1 MNIFKT
7 SLIVFAFIAATGPA
21 SAQNP
26 DDETPSV
33 TVSGEASVMAA
44 PDMAVLQAG
53 VTSQAKTARDA
64 MAASAKVMNAV
75 LAALK
80 AGGIAEKDI
89 QTTQLRLTPIRDN
102 RPTRDG
108 GGTREIIA
116 IEASSMVTVR
126 VHDIEKTADVLDRMV
141 SAGANQ
147 ATGID
152 FVVSESSRLLDQA
165 RAEAFAD
172 ARRKAEIYAKAAGVA
187 LGRALSITEGHV
199 ARPYMRMAVR
209 DAAAPAPM
217 PIAAGE
223 EKLTVSVSARFE
235 LGK

>member
-1 MNIFKT
+1 MNIIKA
-7 SLIVFAFIAATGPA
+7 SLIVFTLIAATGPA
-21 SAQNP
+21 AAQTP

-53 VTSQAKTARDA
+53 VTSQAKTAREA

-75 LAALK
+75 MEALK

-108 GGTREIIA
+108 GTREIIA
-116 IEASSMVTVR
+116 IEALSMVTVR

-141 SAGANQ
+141 DAGANQ

-152 FVVSESSRLLDQA
+152 FVVSESSRLLDKA

-172 ARRKAEIYAKAAGVA
+172 ARRKAEIYAKAAGVT

-223 EKLTVSVSARFE
+223 EKLTVQVSARFE